1 MTLPKLDVEAGR
13 QLEIDLSQSNAE
25 IRFEFRTI

>member
-1 MTLPKLDVEAGR
+1 MTLPKLDVEPGR
-13 QLEIDLSQSNAE
+13 QLEIDLSQSNVE